1 MYSDDAHPT
10 SLLPQ
15 TDAELFQAVKAGQQA
30 ALGLLYDRYA
40 KPVYG
45 LALHILKHPQEAE
58 DLTQEIFLTFWR
70 GSSYNPERG
79 SIGQFLMLLTR
90 SRAIDKLRSRTN
102 RFRFLMRWQRSFG
115 AQTSPDPP
123 LENASHT
130 ELTTR
135 VQQALADLSADRRQ
149 VLELAYYGGLSQ
161 SEIAQQLNLPL
172 GTVKT
177 RSRQGLLKLRQA
189 LEDFV

>member
-1 MYSDDAHPT
+1 MYSDNSQPT

-40 KPVYG
+40 KSVYG
-45 LALHILKHPQEAE
+45 LALHILKQPQEAE
-58 DLTQEIFLTFWR
+58 DLTQEVFLTFWR

-79 SIGQFLMLLTR
+79 SIGQFLMLLAR
-90 SRAIDKLRSRTN
+90 SRAIDKLRSRTS
-102 RFRFLMRWQRSFG
+102 RFRFLLRWQQSLW
-115 AQTSPDPP
+115 AQISPDPP
-123 LENASHT
+123 LENASHQ
-130 ELTTR
+130 EVATR
-135 VQQALADLSADRRQ
+135 VKQALADLSADRRQ

>member
-1 MYSDDAHPT
+1 MYSDDSQPT

-15 TDAELFQAVKAGQQA
+15 TDAELFQAVKAGQQT

-45 LALHILKHPQEAE
+45 LALHILKQPQEAE

-79 SIGQFLMLLTR
+79 SIGQFLMLLAR
-90 SRAIDKLRSRTN
+90 SRAIDKLRSRNN
-102 RFRFLMRWQRSFG
+102 RFRFLMRWQQSLS
-115 AQTSPDPP
+115 AQMSPDPP
-123 LENASHT
+123 LENASHK
-130 ELTTR
+130 ELATR
-135 VQQALADLSADRRQ
+135 VQQALADLPTDRRQ

-161 SEIAQQLNLPL
+161 SEIAQRLNLPL